1 MNPDTIVLGL
11 LWYVAFLFSLC
22 CHESAH
28 ALAAK
33 LGGDPTAFLAGQMTL
48 NPVPHVRRELF
59 GTVIVP
65 IASYAVGGWMIG
77 WASAPYDPAWR
88 RLYPRRAAWM
98 ALAGPAA
105 NFSLAVLAAIVIRV
119 GVALHEFRLEG
130 PLGFAQ
136 LVSADPSTGPVVHA
150 LAPLLSIVF
159 SLNVLLGTF
168 NLLPVPPLDGN
179 AAIGLLL
186 PESWAR
192 RLADV
197 GQNRTFALVGLLIAW
212 KFFAV
217 IFQPVFAVAL
227 NLIYSRK

>member
-1 MNPDTIVLGL
+1 MNPDTMVLGL

-48 NPVPHVRRELF
+48 NPVPHVRREPF

-65 IASYAVGGWMIG
+65 IASYLVGGWMIG

-88 RLYPRRAAWM
+88 RRYPRRAAWM

-105 NFSLAVLAAIVIRV
+105 NFTLAVLAAITIRT
-119 GVALHEFRLEG
+119 GGALGAFALNG

-136 LVSADPSTGPVVHA
+136 LVSAGPSAGSVAHA
-150 LAPLLSIVF
+150 LAALLSIMF

-192 RLADV
+192 RVADL
-197 GQNRTFALVGLLIAW
+197 GQNRTLALVGLLVAW
-212 KFFAV
+212 KFFDV
-217 IFQPVFAVAL
+217 IFQPVFSVAL
-227 NLIYSRK
+227 NLIYAH

>member
-1 MNPDTIVLGL
+1 MNPDTVYLGF
-11 LWYVAFLFSLC
+11 LWYIAFLFSLC
-22 CHESAH
+22 CHEGAH

-48 NPVPHVRRELF
+48 NPLPHVRREIF

-105 NFSLAVLAAIVIRV
+105 NFSLAVLAAIAIRA
-119 GVALHEFRLEG
+119 GVAMRVFAFEG
-130 PLGFAQ
+130 PFGFAR
-136 LVSADPSTGPVVHA
+136 LVSAVPSSGFAAHA
-150 LAPLLSIVF
+150 LAALLSIVF
-159 SLNVLLGTF
+159 SLNVLLGAF

-179 AAIGLLL
+179 ATLGLLL

-197 GQNRTFALVGLLIAW
+197 GQNRTLALVGILLAW
-212 KFFAV
+212 KFFDV
-217 IFQPVFAVAL
+217 VFQPIFSVAL
-227 NLIYSRK
+227 GLIYAR

>member
-1 MNPDTIVLGL
+1 MNPDTMVLGL
-11 LWYVAFLFSLC
+11 LWYVSFLFSLC

-65 IASYAVGGWMIG
+65 IASYAIGGWMIG

-105 NFSLAVLAAIVIRV
+105 NFTLAVLAAIAIRT
-119 GVALHEFRLEG
+119 GVALRVFALNG

-136 LVSADPSTGPVVHA
+136 LVSAVPSGGVVAHA
-150 LAPLLSIVF
+150 LAALLSIVF
-159 SLNVLLGTF
+159 SLNVLLGAF

-179 AAIGLLL
+179 AALGLLL
-186 PESWAR
+186 PQAWAR
-192 RLADV
+192 RLADL
-197 GQNRTFALVGLLIAW
+197 GQNRTLALVGLLLAW
-212 KFFAV
+212 KFFGV
-217 IFQPVFAVAL
+217 IFQPVFSVAL
-227 NLIYSRK
+227 NLIYAR